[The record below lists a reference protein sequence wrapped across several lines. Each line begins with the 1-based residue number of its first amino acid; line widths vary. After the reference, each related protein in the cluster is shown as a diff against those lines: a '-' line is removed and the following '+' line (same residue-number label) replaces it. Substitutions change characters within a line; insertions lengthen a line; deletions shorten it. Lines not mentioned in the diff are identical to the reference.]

1 MIKPLV
7 RRLLAPDVRMRVWE
21 ARQRWNRWSK
31 HDLPRWWEACLPDVY
46 VQKSQFRRVFGR
58 SLNLASPV
66 TFNEKL
72 HWLSRHYHHPMMTQ
86 LADKYSVRAFVEKQ
100 AGPEYLNEL
109 YGVWDDP
116 SAIPFD
122 RLPDAFALKVTSGSG
137 QNILC
142 RDRSTLDRE
151 ATIRQLV
158 KWMKRS
164 EYWVSREWAYKHI
177 RARVI
182 AESLLLDER
191 GDVPQDYKFFC
202 FDGVPRF
209 IQVDTGRFTDHR
221 RDLFDLNWR
230 KLPVTYT
237 YPCSDAP
244 ILRPQM
250 LDKMLDLASTLS
262 QGFPFVRVDLYNI
275 GDSIKFGE
283 MTWYPGGGLE
293 RFSPHE
299 YDFVFG
305 EAVKLPQR
313 RQRLGLGMFG

>member
-1 MIKPLV
+1 MK
-7 RRLLAPDVRMRVWE
+7 VWE
-21 ARQRWNRWSK
+21 ARQRLNQWSH

-58 SLNLASPV
+58 SLNLASPA

-72 HWLSRHYHHPMMTQ
+72 HWLSRHYRDPVMTE
-86 LADKYSVRAFVEKQ
+86 LADKYSVRAFVEKR
-100 AGPEYLNEL
+100 AGSEYLNEL
-109 YGVWDDP
+109 YGVWEDP
-116 SAIPFD
+116 SVIPFD
-122 RLPDAFALKVTSGSG
+122 RLPGAFALKVTSGSG

-142 RDRSTLDRE
+142 RDRLALDRD
-151 ATIRQLV
+151 ATIRQLA
-158 KWMKRS
+158 KWMKHS
-164 EYWVSREWAYKHI
+164 EYWVSREWAYKDI

-182 AESLLLDER
+182 AESLLLDES

-221 RDLFDLNWR
+221 RDLFDLDWQ

-244 ILRPQM
+244 LLRPRM
-250 LDKMLDLASTLS
+250 LDAMLDLAAKLS

-293 RFSPHE
+293 RFSPSE

-305 EAVKLPQR
+305 EAVTLPQR
-313 RQRLGLGMFG
+313 RRPRGFGMFGLGMFG